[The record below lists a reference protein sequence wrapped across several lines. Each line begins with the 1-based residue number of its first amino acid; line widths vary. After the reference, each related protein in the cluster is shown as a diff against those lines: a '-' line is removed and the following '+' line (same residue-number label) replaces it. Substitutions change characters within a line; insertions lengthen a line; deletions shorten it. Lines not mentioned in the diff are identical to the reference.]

1 MLARTYGTDLA
12 LGINYR
18 LRLALTADA
27 GLGAAH
33 GMARL
38 ARSGQWPVLSD
49 GAFQFAVASLI
60 HMARPHDPATP
71 LPLPDLDDERRLC
84 GLAFWL
90 GQFDAAHRTG
100 AVPVLPATGR
110 REVDGLL
117 SMVIDLFIDDMLA
130 LVRAAATGPFAQ
142 RRRAAGAPAIAAPG
156 NAIGGLGVGECADAI
171 AHHSLIV
178 FCTTTDTGALA
189 HRKEAEPLLRQLV
202 GQLLLDTTDPAALRH
217 LAVYLPRQVVGA
229 TWPLDR
235 LLAICAG
242 PAPRRTLAEHRA
254 HLRAAYT
261 VTPPGSPSSRVRSP
275 QGDEPQRPLRPG
287 R

>member
-1 MLARTYGTDLA
+1 
-12 LGINYR
+12 
-18 LRLALTADA
+18 
-27 GLGAAH
+27 
-33 GMARL
+33 
-38 ARSGQWPVLSD
+38 
-49 GAFQFAVASLI
+49 
-60 HMARPHDPATP
+60 
-71 LPLPDLDDERRLC
+71 
-84 GLAFWL
+84 
-90 GQFDAAHRTG
+90 
-100 AVPVLPATGR
+100 
-110 REVDGLL
+110 VDGLL